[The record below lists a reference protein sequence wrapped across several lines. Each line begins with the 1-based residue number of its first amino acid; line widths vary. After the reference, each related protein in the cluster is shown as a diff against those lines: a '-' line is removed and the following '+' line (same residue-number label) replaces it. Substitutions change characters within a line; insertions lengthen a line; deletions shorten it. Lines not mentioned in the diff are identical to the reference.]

1 MAQPPAKS
9 TTITARI
16 PASLARKL
24 EALAKQAKRSKSS
37 LVEDIL
43 ERHIDGEI
51 AFVEA
56 VLVGRRQLDA
66 GLGVPHD
73 EAVRQIKAHVAMRKR
88 ERRKAA

>member
-1 MAQPPAKS
+1 LASPPLKT

-16 PASLARKL
+16 PASLSRKL
-24 EALAKQAKRSKSS
+24 ETLAKHTKRSKSS

-43 ERHIDGEI
+43 ERHIDAEI

-66 GLGVPHD
+66 GLGVPHE
-73 EAVRQIKAHVAMRKR
+73 EAVRQIKAHIAMRKR

>member
-1 MAQPPAKS
+1 MASSPVKS
-9 TTITARI
+9 TTITARV
-16 PASLARKL
+16 PASLLRKL
-24 EALAKQAKRSKSS
+24 ETLAKHTKRSKSS
-37 LVEDIL
+37 LVEDIVS
-43 ERHIDGEI
+43 RHIDDEI

-73 EAVRQIKAHVAMRKR
+73 EAVRQIKAHMAMRKR